1 MAEPNSTAAPT
12 ACAPVPV
19 PSGPDP
25 ITSLARAL
33 RLLRAASPDWHR
45 KGPTDGS
52 EPLHWPAAVAAAQ
65 AHLEHAL
72 RLLEREQ
79 PSTTLAR
86 EATATDVQLGMT
98 WWNNLT
104 RAERDEWMRRAG
116 DTGVAA
122 DAWALFKA
130 QR

>member
-1 MAEPNSTAAPT
+1 MSAVENSPAPST
-12 ACAPVPV
+12 
-19 PSGPDP
+19 GPDA

-45 KGPTDGS
+45 KGPTNGS

-65 AHLEHAL
+65 AHIEHVL
-72 RLLEREQ
+72 RLLEHKQ
-79 PSTTLAR
+79 PNTAQTW
-86 EATATDVQLGMT
+86 EAAATDAQLGMT

-122 DAWALFKA
+122 DAWSVFKA